1 MAAQQDRTVKLSVP
15 WYGATK
21 IFSSYPKISI
31 YIRDSIRRT
40 LGKLKDQC
48 PFNDREKGQVV
59 QWVKELNADK
69 DKCPGLPEPTAE
81 EYKQFVDESFKAV
94 DNEDRTGNITMET
107 VIKFREV
114 AYYLSLL
121 ENFGMY
127 DEEMKKHNKYC
138 VAKAIDIAKA
148 LKSGVQPRRG
158 GFKEEQPQQPKQ
170 DDNELER
177 EVESMSNQI
186 GQMNNGNYQQQ
197 QQQQQYQMNNNFGY
211 GGQNNFNF
219 GNGNN
224 QGGFSNPYGN
234 PQQQQQQPQQYG
246 YDNNM
251 NNYNN
256 NNNNNIQMNPNYNPK
271 KKGIRLKF
279 GGNKKD
285 KQEQDIAVGP
295 RTSKVKDDPNNRGK
309 KQFEFPNT
317 NLSVQVPVRSRTI
330 EYYKVL
336 DNIKKVNY
344 EGLRSVKKGRLK
356 EALNYIEDS
365 LEYLKYVQY

>member
-1 MAAQQDRTVKLSVP
+1 
-15 WYGATK
+15 
-21 IFSSYPKISI
+21 
-31 YIRDSIRRT
+31 
-40 LGKLKDQC
+40 
-48 PFNDREKGQVV
+48 
-59 QWVKELNADK
+59 
-69 DKCPGLPEPTAE
+69 
-81 EYKQFVDESFKAV
+81 
-94 DNEDRTGNITMET
+94 
-107 VIKFREV
+107 
-114 AYYLSLL
+114 
-121 ENFGMY
+121 
-127 DEEMKKHNKYC
+127 
-138 VAKAIDIAKA
+138 
-148 LKSGVQPRRG
+148 
-158 GFKEEQPQQPKQ
+158 
-170 DDNELER
+170 
-177 EVESMSNQI
+177 
-186 GQMNNGNYQQQ
+186 
-197 QQQQQYQMNNNFGY
+197 MNNNFGY

-234 PQQQQQQPQQYG
+234 PQQQHQQPQQYG

-251 NNYNN
+251 NNY